1 MALFSE
7 RYGYTK
13 ASDVIIREQITKEIQ
28 NAICSCY
35 DKLPDLFSEVTD
47 SYQDAKAKYR
57 HLEQYLWVYFLNE
70 RAANFSD
77 GRTYHVVATVF
88 IENKSNA
95 WYKKLDIIEKTIQYL
110 RNFDAKNHK
119 FYSVASNFIK
129 LLNSAF
135 ERLNFAYR
143 IINDEIVEI
152 TSEQEIKTI
161 ETAIDNSA
169 RNVKMHLNRALEL
182 YAQRPD
188 GDYRNSIKESISAVE
203 AFCREKTGENTL
215 GKALNKLEKNGIV
228 FPDVLKHAFDK
239 LYAYTNQPDAG
250 IRHALMD
257 DTGVYTPKAEEAI
270 FMLVSCSAFINY
282 LSKKV

>member
-35 DKLPDLFSEVTD
+35 DKLPDLFSEVTA
-47 SYQDAKAKYR
+47 SYQDAKAEYKN
-57 HLEQYLWVYFLNE
+57 LEEYLWVYFLNE

-77 GRTYHVVATVF
+77 GYKYHVVATVY
-88 IENKSNA
+88 IEDKSNA

-143 IINDEIVEI
+143 TINDAIVEI

-161 ETAIDNSA
+161 EIAIDNSA

-182 YAQRPD
+182 YAQRPN

-228 FPDVLKHAFDK
+228 FPDVLKTAFEK

-282 LSKKV
+282 LNKKA

>member
-13 ASDVIIREQITKEIQ
+13 ASDVIIREKITPEIQ

-35 DKLPDLFSEVTD
+35 DKLPDLFNEVIAY
-47 SYQDAKAKYR
+47 YQDAKAEYQN
-57 HLEQYLWVYFLNE
+57 LEEYLWVYFLNE

-77 GRTYHVVATVF
+77 GYKYHVVATVY
-88 IENKSNA
+88 IEDKSNA

-161 ETAIDNSA
+161 EIAIDNSA

-257 DTGVYTPKAEEAI
+257 DTGVYTPKAEETI

-282 LSKKV
+282 LNKKA

>member
-35 DKLPDLFSEVTD
+35 DKLPDLFSEVTA
-47 SYQDAKAKYR
+47 SYQDAKAEYR
-57 HLEQYLWVYFLNE
+57 NLEKYLWVYFLNE

-110 RNFDAKNHK
+110 RNFDAKKHK

-161 ETAIDNSA
+161 EIAIDNSA

-282 LSKKV
+282 LNKKA

>member
-35 DKLPDLFSEVTD
+35 DKLSDFFYEVTD
-47 SYQDAKAKYR
+47 YYNDANEEYR
-57 HLEQYLWVYFLNE
+57 KLEKYLWVYFLNE
-70 RAANFSD
+70 RAANFSN

-88 IENKSNA
+88 IEDKSNA

-239 LYAYTNQPDAG
+239 LYAYTNQSDAG

-282 LSKKV
+282 LNKKA

>member
-13 ASDVIIREQITKEIQ
+13 ASDVIIREKITPEIQ

-35 DKLPDLFSEVTD
+35 DKLPDLFNEVIAY
-47 SYQDAKAKYR
+47 YQDAKAEYQN
-57 HLEQYLWVYFLNE
+57 LEEYLWVYFLNE

-77 GRTYHVVATVF
+77 GYKYHVVATVY
-88 IENKSNA
+88 IEDKSNA

-161 ETAIDNSA
+161 EIAIDNSA

-182 YAQRPD
+182 YVQRPD

-282 LSKKV
+282 LNKKA

>member
-35 DKLPDLFSEVTD
+35 DKLPDLFSEVTA

-57 HLEQYLWVYFLNE
+57 NLEQYLWVYFLNE

-182 YAQRPD
+182 YAQRPE

-282 LSKKV
+282 LNKKA

>member
-13 ASDVIIREQITKEIQ
+13 ASDVIIREQITPEIQ

-35 DKLPDLFSEVTD
+35 DHLKHNLNSMTAMYEESYYVKLES
-47 SYQDAKAKYR
+47 
-57 HLEQYLWVYFLNE
+57 YLWEFFLNK
-70 RAANFSD
+70 RASEFYISGFKYHIVSTAYIENKNNEWFLKLNIIEKGIEYLLSKSQSNYKIANY
-77 GRTYHVVATVF
+77 TNLF
-88 IENKSNA
+88 IEN
-95 WYKKLDIIEKTIQYL
+95 
-110 RNFDAKNHK
+110 
-119 FYSVASNFIK
+119 
-129 LLNSAF
+129 LNSAF

-143 IINDEIVEI
+143 IIEGKIIEI

-161 ETAIDNSA
+161 ETAIENSA
-169 RNVKMHLNRALEL
+169 RNIKMHLNRALEL
-182 YAQRPD
+182 YAQRPE

-215 GKALNKLEKNGIV
+215 GKALKKLEKNGIV

-257 DTGVYTPKAEEAI
+257 DTGVYTPQAEEAI

-282 LSKKV
+282 LNKKV

>member
-35 DKLPDLFSEVTD
+35 DKLPDLFSEVTA

-57 HLEQYLWVYFLNE
+57 NLEQYLWVYFLNE

-88 IENKSNA
+88 IEDKSNA

-161 ETAIDNSA
+161 EIAIDNSA

-282 LSKKV
+282 LNKKA